1 MNKNNKSNISISV
14 DTYSSI
20 DSAIINKDIADK
32 FSFSMYSLS
41 SKKDNFDIFIR
52 GLESLYT
59 LTISRFYLAADND
72 SLVVEDADSNFK
84 LFAVS
89 STANSVYDDISLY
102 AKDPKTCEKIFN
114 MLKPHL
120 YKTSLEL
127 AIDMHEYFIDEAGKV
142 SKSSSI
148 LNYSDLES
156 FSSEFYPLLN
166 TDELFSQYL
175 ISSEPILYICGEKG
189 TGKSKLPNI
198 FMKFLLTTEIDSSI
212 KDTEWNTIKCCK
224 VDNPDVLTKDNFWI
238 SLSKEKYQLIILDDI
253 DKLIVSREN
262 QVFDSATRDKFMN
275 KFLSFSDGLSKTKSK
290 VILTTNINSN
300 DVDPA
305 MTRKGRTFD
314 AFRFRP
320 LTKEQA
326 KNIWESY
333 AIESELFEKEFVGKE
348 VIYQS
353 DLGSKIEFITN
364 LKKHNFFRQK
374 YCLDPS
380 ISILEDIQKSSDL
393 AL

>member
-20 DSAIINKDIADK
+20 DSAIVNKDIADK

-59 LTISRFYLAADND
+59 LTISRFYLAADDD
-72 SLVVEDADSNFK
+72 SLVVEDADSNFR

-120 YKTSLEL
+120 DKTSLEL

-156 FSSEFYPLLN
+156 FSSEFYPLYIWSTESRLPYFN
-166 TDELFSQYL
+166 HYPDGYL
-175 ISSEPILYICGEKG
+175 QLQCITENREDGDYQTAIRLY
-189 TGKSKLPNI
+189 L
-198 FMKFLLTTEIDSSI
+198 
-212 KDTEWNTIKCCK
+212 
-224 VDNPDVLTKDNFWI
+224 
-238 SLSKEKYQLIILDDI
+238 Y
-253 DKLIVSREN
+253 R
-262 QVFDSATRDKFMN
+262 
-275 KFLSFSDGLSKTKSK
+275 
-290 VILTTNINSN
+290 
-300 DVDPA
+300 
-305 MTRKGRTFD
+305 
-314 AFRFRP
+314 
-320 LTKEQA
+320 
-326 KNIWESY
+326 
-333 AIESELFEKEFVGKE
+333 
-348 VIYQS
+348 
-353 DLGSKIEFITN
+353 
-364 LKKHNFFRQK
+364 
-374 YCLDPS
+374 
-380 ISILEDIQKSSDL
+380 
-393 AL
+393 

>member
-1 MNKNNKSNISISV
+1 
-14 DTYSSI
+14 
-20 DSAIINKDIADK
+20 
-32 FSFSMYSLS
+32 
-41 SKKDNFDIFIR
+41 
-52 GLESLYT
+52 
-59 LTISRFYLAADND
+59 
-72 SLVVEDADSNFK
+72 
-84 LFAVS
+84 
-89 STANSVYDDISLY
+89 
-102 AKDPKTCEKIFN
+102 
-114 MLKPHL
+114 
-120 YKTSLEL
+120 
-127 AIDMHEYFIDEAGKV
+127 
-142 SKSSSI
+142 
-148 LNYSDLES
+148 
-156 FSSEFYPLLN
+156 
-166 TDELFSQYL
+166 
-175 ISSEPILYICGEKG
+175 
-189 TGKSKLPNI
+189 
-198 FMKFLLTTEIDSSI
+198 MKFLLTTEIDSSI